1 MLASLLYPMDVFD
14 SVLSYVLMSM
24 LLLTVVFWL
33 IVYFD
38 TFDSED
44 NRKKLKNYPKVAV
57 VIPTLFEGR
66 FLRNSVE
73 SVIASNYPK
82 DKYNIYI
89 GLNERTDEITRKTAY
104 SLKRK
109 SVTVVDTHLN
119 GKSRVMNYVIKNSLK
134 DERFILSLDADSIID
149 KDLINKLVIPFFE
162 KKKVGIVAP
171 SMLVY
176 KPKKP
181 LEMIQK
187 YEYIFNIALRK
198 GLSLLSTLLVAPGPG
213 SLINRRA
220 LEKAGYYDENNITED
235 MELTM
240 RMLINGYRIENRLDA
255 ISYTLAPESIT
266 KLMRQRFRW
275 YSGSFFNM
283 IKYRKQLVVK
293 RDDEN
298 IDRGVISLILIS
310 SGLSLLALPILGYYI
325 YLYLS
330 KLIFLLSQVGL
341 KFTLSYQSFIN
352 FLFSFN
358 ELSFIGIIT
367 LIIAI
372 YSMFYILKRIKRRIS
387 VVKDGFWSMIFILFY
402 GYLLAIAWTAGFLN
416 SLRLI
421 NKANGTQGQG

>member
-1 MLASLLYPMDVFD
+1 MDVFD

-176 KPKKP
+176 KPKKA

-187 YEYIFNIALRK
+187 YEYLFNIALRK

-213 SLINRRA
+213 SLISRSA

-240 RMLINGYRIENRLDA
+240 RMLINGYRVENRLDA
-255 ISYTLAPESIT
+255 ISYTLAPKSIPI
-266 KLMRQRFRW
+266 LMRQRFRW

-341 KFTLSYQSFIN
+341 KFTLNYQSFIN

-358 ELSFIGIIT
+358 ELSFIGIMT

-372 YSMFYILKRIKRRIS
+372 YSMFYILKRINMKIS

-421 NKANGTQGQG
+421 NKVNGT

>member
-1 MLASLLYPMDVFD
+1 MDVFD
-14 SVLSYVLMSM
+14 SVLSYMLLSI

-44 NRKKLKNYPKVAV
+44 NRKKMKKYPKVAV
-57 VIPTLFEGR
+57 IIPTLFEGR

-73 SVIASNYPK
+73 SVIASDYPK

-89 GLNERTDEITRKTAY
+89 GLNERTDELTRKTAY

-109 SVTVVDTHLN
+109 NVTVVDTHLN

-134 DERFILSLDADSIID
+134 DERFILSLDADSVID

-162 KKKVGIVAP
+162 KKKVGMVAP
-171 SMLVY
+171 SMLIY
-176 KPKKP
+176 KPKKA

-187 YEYIFNIALRK
+187 YEYLFNIALRK

-213 SLINRRA
+213 SMISRSA

-255 ISYTLAPESIT
+255 ISYTLAPKSIPT
-266 KLMRQRFRW
+266 LMRQRFRW

-293 RDDEN
+293 REDEN

-358 ELSFIGIIT
+358 ELSFIGIMT

-372 YSMFYILKRIKRRIS
+372 YSMFYILKRINGKIS
-387 VVKDGFWSMIFILFY
+387 IVKDGFWSVIFILFY

-421 NKANGTQGQG
+421 NKVNGT

>member
-1 MLASLLYPMDVFD
+1 MDVFD

-33 IVYFD
+33 IIYFD

-44 NRKKLKNYPKVAV
+44 NRKKMRKYPKVAV

-89 GLNERTDEITRKTAY
+89 GLNERTDKLTRKTAY

-109 SVTVVDTHLN
+109 NVTVVDTHLN

-134 DERFILSLDADSIID
+134 DEEFILSLDADSIID

-176 KPKKP
+176 KPKKA

-187 YEYIFNIALRK
+187 YEYLFNIALRK

-213 SLINRRA
+213 SLISRSA

-240 RMLINGYRIENRLDA
+240 RMLINGYRVENRLDA
-255 ISYTLAPESIT
+255 ISYTLAPKSIPI
-266 KLMRQRFRW
+266 LMRQRFRW

-341 KFTLSYQSFIN
+341 KFTLNYQSFIN

-358 ELSFIGIIT
+358 ELSFIGIMT

-372 YSMFYILKRIKRRIS
+372 YSMFYILKRINMKIS

-421 NKANGTQGQG
+421 NKANGTQS